1 MTSSLV
7 VTVSPA
13 PASSTGSSLSSPDT
27 ADTVT
32 RARLQDTAVR
42 CRYGQCHLQSFLV
55 LRTGLQSSV
64 AVTLIR
70 TASAREN

>member
-13 PASSTGSSLSSPDT
+13 PTSSTGSSLSSPDT

-32 RARLQDTAVR
+32 RARLQDTAVH
-42 CRYGQCHLQSFLV
+42 CRPGQFHLQSFLV
-55 LRTGLQSSV
+55 LRTGSQSSV
-64 AVTLIR
+64 AVTLTR
-70 TASAREN
+70 TASARKN